1 MFSGGYSLVS
11 GWVEV
16 GDVKYGLVGP
26 LVRSTVIAF
35 IIFAWNR
42 NMSVICV
49 HWQGGQWVGCDAE
62 RLVEV

>member
-1 MFSGGYSLVS
+1 MGRGGRCKV
-11 GWVEV
+11 WV
-16 GDVKYGLVGP
+16 GRPIGKKY
-26 LVRSTVIAF
+26 IAF